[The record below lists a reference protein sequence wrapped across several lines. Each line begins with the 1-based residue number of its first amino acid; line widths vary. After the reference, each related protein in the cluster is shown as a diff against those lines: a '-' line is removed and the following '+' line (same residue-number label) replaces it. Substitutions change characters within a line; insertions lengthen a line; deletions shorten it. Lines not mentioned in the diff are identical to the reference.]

1 MAIIDQYRNILTVL
15 IEFDVNPSECDSK
28 IAFIKDFLNE
38 TVKNQPGFISANLH
52 TSLDKAKI
60 VNYAQWKSEED
71 FQKFIDKEGKVG
83 SGKVLMEMNPRM
95 VKMTVAFAS

>member
-15 IEFDVNPSECDSK
+15 IEFDVTPEECDSHV
-28 IAFIKDFLNE
+28 ANIKTFLTE
-38 TVKNQPGFISANLH
+38 TVKQQPGFISANLH

-60 VNYAQWKSEED
+60 VNYAQWKSEAD
-71 FQKFIDKEGKVG
+71 FQAFLEKEGG
-83 SGKVLMEMNPRM
+83 QGTGKELMEMNPKI